1 MDDAEDR
8 LLESLES
15 AFGAESSSNKKYKKK
30 NNNIF
35 QDLEDDEVILIYSQV
50 KKPDFGEKI
59 GKYQFMGMYPHKIN
73 GELMKEVGL
82 FDFEKNIKK
91 EKLSIDEVRDIFGI
105 MLYEELSIIL
115 EAESNGDNLFLNVKA
130 II

>member
-1 MDDAEDR
+1 MDDAQDR

-15 AFGAESSSNKKYKKK
+15 AFGAESSSSKKYKKK

-59 GKYQFMGMYPHKIN
+59 GKYLFMGVYPHKIN
-73 GELMKEVGL
+73 GELLKEMGM
-82 FDFEKNIKK
+82 FDYEKNKK
-91 EKLSIDEVRDIFGI
+91 EKLSIDEVRNMFGI
-105 MLYEELSIIL
+105 MLYEDISIIL
-115 EAESNGDNLFLNVKA
+115 EAESNGDNMFMNVKA

>member
-1 MDDAEDR
+1 MDDAQDR

-15 AFGAESSSNKKYKKK
+15 AFGAETNSSKKYKKK

-35 QDLEDDEVILIYSQV
+35 KDIEDDEVILIYSQV
-50 KKPDFGEKI
+50 KKPDFGSNI
-59 GKYQFMGMYPHKIN
+59 GKYQFMGMFPNKIN
-73 GELMKEVGL
+73 GELIKEVGL
-82 FDFEKNIKK
+82 FDFEKNKKK

-105 MLYEELSIIL
+105 MLYEELSMIL